1 MSWKK
6 GCACCKLIAMAG
18 AVASRGTA
26 LGCCIPILLSHLVWL
41 AGSLSPA
48 FMDNMEQ

>member
-26 LGCCIPILLSHLVWL
+26 LGCCTPVLLSHLT
-41 AGSLSPA
+41 GSLSSA
-48 FMDNMEQ
+48 LMDNMEQ